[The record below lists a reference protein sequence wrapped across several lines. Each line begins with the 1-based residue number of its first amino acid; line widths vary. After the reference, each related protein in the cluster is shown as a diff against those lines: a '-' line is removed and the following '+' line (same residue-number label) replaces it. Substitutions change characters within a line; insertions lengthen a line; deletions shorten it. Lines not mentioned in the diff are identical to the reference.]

1 MKDKALFARLM
12 VTENANPG
20 SCQSLAG
27 LLPTRFTRRPLTI
40 LYASVF
46 CAGVLLLPLSSQAA
60 DVPVAAKTAD
70 NKTQLKTI
78 QQDIA
83 EKEKSVQQQKQQRS
97 ALLDQLKQQENT
109 IAQASRSLRD
119 TQATLTELGKDV
131 AKLNGSIEKLQS
143 QQSLQQNILAKQL
156 DAAFKQG
163 QHSGLQLILSGEES
177 QRSERIL
184 AYFSYLNEARL
195 KSINELKQTR
205 SDLAAQKKT
214 LVEKQQQQKSLLNE
228 QQSQQQKLEQARSAR
243 KKTLISLEASLEK
256 DQQGL
261 AELKQNE
268 TRLRDQIAKAERE
281 AKARAER
288 EAKEAARVREQIK
301 LKEQQA
307 KKTGSSYKPSES
319 ERSLMARTG
328 GLGRPSGQAL
338 WPVRGNVTHRF
349 GESLQGELRWKGMVI
364 SAPEGSEVKAI
375 ADGRV
380 LLADWLQGYGLVVV
394 VEHGKG
400 DMSLYGYNQ
409 SALVSV
415 GTQVRAGQPI
425 ALVGTSGGQGEPSL
439 YFEIRRQGQAVNP
452 QPWLGR

>member
-1 MKDKALFARLM
+1 MATADI
-12 VTENANPG
+12 TTG
-20 SCQSLAG
+20 SKEFIS
-27 LLPTRFTRRPLTI
+27 LLPNKVVRHPWLA

-46 CAGVLLLPLSSQAA
+46 CAGVLLLPLSVNAA
-60 DVPVAAKTAD
+60 DTPATAKTAE
-70 NKTQLKTI
+70 NKNQLKTL

-97 ALLDQLKQQENT
+97 SLLDQLKQQENT
-109 IAQASRSLRD
+109 IAQASRSLRE
-119 TQATLTELGKDV
+119 TQGTLTTLDKEISSLTS
-131 AKLNGSIEKLQS
+131 SIAKLQS
-143 QQSLQQNILAKQL
+143 QQSQQQNILSKQL

-184 AYFSYLNEARL
+184 AYFSYLNDARQQ
-195 KSINELKQTR
+195 SIEELKQTR
-205 SDLAAQKKT
+205 TSLSAEKKT
-214 LVEKQQQQKSLLNE
+214 LEQKQNQQKALLDGQKN
-228 QQSQQQKLEQARSAR
+228 QQQKLEQARTAR
-243 KKTLISLEASLEK
+243 KKTLTSLEASLEK

-261 AELKQNE
+261 AELKLNE
-268 TRLRDQIAKAERE
+268 SRLRDQIAKAERE

-288 EAKEAARVREQIK
+288 EAKEAARVREQVK
-301 LKEQQA
+301 AKEQQA

-328 GLGRPSGQAL
+328 GLGRPDGQAV
-338 WPVRGNVTHRF
+338 WPVRGNVSHRF

-394 VEHGKG
+394 IEHGKG

-409 SALVSV
+409 SALVNV
-415 GTQVRAGQPI
+415 GAQVKAGQPI

>member
-1 MKDKALFARLM
+1 MNEQVSFARLM
-12 VTENANPG
+12 ITEDAITG
-20 SCQSLAG
+20 SREISSP
-27 LLPTRFTRRPLTI
+27 LPAKFLHRPWPA

-46 CAGVLLLPLSSQAA
+46 CAGVLLLPLFGTAA
-60 DVPVAAKTAD
+60 ETPITAKTTESK
-70 NKTQLKTI
+70 NQLKTI

-97 ALLDQLKQQENT
+97 SLLDQLKQQENT
-109 IAQASRSLRD
+109 IAQASRSLHD
-119 TQATLTELGKDV
+119 TQGTLAALDKEISSLS
-131 AKLNGSIEKLQS
+131 ASIARLQKQQS
-143 QQSLQQNILAKQL
+143 QQQNILSKQL

-184 AYFSYLNEARL
+184 AYFSYLNEARQ
-195 KSINELKQTR
+195 KSIEELKQTHTHL
-205 SDLAAQKKT
+205 SAEKKT
-214 LVEKQQQQKSLLNE
+214 LEQKQNQQKMLLQE
-228 QQSQQQKLEQARSAR
+228 QTIQQQKLEQARTAR
-243 KKTLISLEASLEK
+243 KKTLTSLEASLEK
-256 DQQGL
+256 NQQGL
-261 AELKQNE
+261 AELKLNE
-268 TRLRDQIAKAERE
+268 SRLRDQIAKAERE

-288 EAKEAARVREQIK
+288 EAKEAARVREQVK
-301 LKEQQA
+301 TKEQQA
-307 KKTGSSYKPSES
+307 RKTGTRYKPSES

-328 GLGRPSGQAL
+328 GLGRPDGQAV
-338 WPVRGNVTHRF
+338 WPIRGNITHRF
-349 GESLQGELRWKGMVI
+349 GEVLQGELRWKGMVI

-394 VEHGKG
+394 IEHGKG

-409 SALVSV
+409 SALVNV
-415 GTQVRAGQPI
+415 GAQVKAGQPI

-452 QPWLGR
+452 QPWLGK

>member
-1 MKDKALFARLM
+1 M
-12 VTENANPG
+12 VTEDTLTGNTEHLSA
-20 SCQSLAG
+20 
-27 LLPTRFTRRPLTI
+27 LPNKLMRRPWSA

-46 CAGVLLLPLSSQAA
+46 CAGVLLLPLSSHAA
-60 DVPVAAKTAD
+60 DAPAAKTAD

-109 IAQASRSLRD
+109 IAQASRSLRE
-119 TQATLTELGKDV
+119 TQGTLTELDKDIASLTASIGK
-131 AKLNGSIEKLQS
+131 LQRQQS
-143 QQSLQQNILAKQL
+143 QQQNLLSKQL

-184 AYFSYLNEARL
+184 AYFSYLNEARQ
-195 KSINELKQTR
+195 KSIEELKQTR
-205 SDLAAQKKT
+205 TDLSVEKKT
-214 LVEKQQQQKSLLNE
+214 LEQKKNQQKVLLDE
-228 QQSQQQKLEQARSAR
+228 QKAQQQKLEEARTAR
-243 KKTLISLEASLEK
+243 KKTLTSLEASLEK

-261 AELKQNE
+261 AELKLNE
-268 TRLRDQIAKAERE
+268 SRLRDQIAKAERE

-288 EAKEAARVREQIK
+288 EAKEAARVREQVK
-301 LKEQQA
+301 AKEQQA

-328 GLGRPSGQAL
+328 GLGRLGGQAV

-349 GESLQGELRWKGMVI
+349 GEALQGELRWKGMVI

-409 SALVSV
+409 SALVNV
-415 GTQVRAGQPI
+415 GAQVKAGQPI

>member
-1 MKDKALFARLM
+1 MKEKATFTISMA
-12 VTENANPG
+12 TADITTG
-20 SCQSLAG
+20 SKEFISLLSNKVVRHPWLA
-27 LLPTRFTRRPLTI
+27 

-46 CAGVLLLPLSSQAA
+46 CAGVLLLPLSVNAA
-60 DVPVAAKTAD
+60 DTPATAKTAE
-70 NKTQLKTI
+70 NKNQLKTL

-97 ALLDQLKQQENT
+97 SLLDQLKQQENT
-109 IAQASRSLRD
+109 IAQASRSLRE
-119 TQATLTELGKDV
+119 TQGTLTTLDKEISSLTS
-131 AKLNGSIEKLQS
+131 SIAKLQS
-143 QQSLQQNILAKQL
+143 QQAQQQNILSKQL

-184 AYFSYLNEARL
+184 AYFSYLNDARQQ
-195 KSINELKQTR
+195 SIEELKQTR
-205 SDLAAQKKT
+205 TSLSAEKKT
-214 LVEKQQQQKSLLNE
+214 LEQKQNQQKALLDGQKN
-228 QQSQQQKLEQARSAR
+228 QQQKLEQARTAR
-243 KKTLISLEASLEK
+243 KKTLTSLEASLEK

-261 AELKQNE
+261 AELKLNE
-268 TRLRDQIAKAERE
+268 SRLRDQIAKAERE

-288 EAKEAARVREQIK
+288 EAKEAARVREQVK
-301 LKEQQA
+301 AKEQQA

-328 GLGRPSGQAL
+328 GLGRPDGQAV
-338 WPVRGNVTHRF
+338 WPVRGNVSHRF

-394 VEHGKG
+394 IEHGKG

-409 SALVSV
+409 SALVNV
-415 GTQVRAGQPI
+415 GAQVKAGQPI

>member
-1 MKDKALFARLM
+1 MATADI
-12 VTENANPG
+12 TTG
-20 SCQSLAG
+20 SKELLS
-27 LLPTRFTRRPLTI
+27 LLPNKVVRHPWLA

-46 CAGVLLLPLSSQAA
+46 CAGVLLLPLSVSAA
-60 DVPVAAKTAD
+60 DTPATTKTAE
-70 NKTQLKTI
+70 NKNQLKTL

-97 ALLDQLKQQENT
+97 SLLNQLKQQENT
-109 IAQASRSLRD
+109 IAQASRSLRE
-119 TQATLTELGKDV
+119 TQGTLTTLDKEISSLT
-131 AKLNGSIEKLQS
+131 ASIAKLQS
-143 QQSLQQNILAKQL
+143 QQSQQQNILSKQL

-184 AYFSYLNEARL
+184 AYFSYLNDARQQ
-195 KSINELKQTR
+195 SIEELKQTR
-205 SDLAAQKKT
+205 TDLSAEKKT
-214 LVEKQQQQKSLLNE
+214 LEQKQNQQKTLLDE
-228 QQSQQQKLEQARSAR
+228 QKNQQQKLEQARTAR
-243 KKTLISLEASLEK
+243 KKTLTSLEASLEK

-261 AELKQNE
+261 AELKLNE
-268 TRLRDQIAKAERE
+268 SRLRDQIAKAERE

-288 EAKEAARVREQIK
+288 EAKEAARVREQVK
-301 LKEQQA
+301 AKEQQA

-328 GLGRPSGQAL
+328 GLGRPDGQAV
-338 WPVRGNVTHRF
+338 WPVRGNVSHRF

-394 VEHGKG
+394 IEHGKG

-409 SALVSV
+409 SALVNV
-415 GTQVRAGQPI
+415 GAQVKAGQPI

>member
-1 MKDKALFARLM
+1 MKEKASFAKLMATEEAITTSRDTVSRLSGQL
-12 VTENANPG
+12 V
-20 SCQSLAG
+20 
-27 LLPTRFTRRPLTI
+27 RRPWSA

-46 CAGVLLLPLSSQAA
+46 CAGVLLLPLSGTAA
-60 DVPVAAKTAD
+60 DAPATAKTAQSKD
-70 NKTQLKTI
+70 QLKTI

-97 ALLDQLKQQENT
+97 SLLDQLKQQENT

-119 TQATLTELGKDV
+119 TQGTLTELDQEISR
-131 AKLNGSIEKLQS
+131 LTSSIEKLESKQS
-143 QQSLQQNILAKQL
+143 QQQNILSKQL

-184 AYFSYLNEARL
+184 AYFSYLNEARQQ
-195 KSINELKQTR
+195 SIEELKQTR
-205 SDLAAQKKT
+205 THLSA
-214 LVEKQQQQKSLLNE
+214 EKQTLEQKQNQQKTVLNE
-228 QQSQQQKLEQARSAR
+228 QKTQQQKLEQARTAR
-243 KKTLISLEASLEK
+243 KKTLTSLEASLEK

-261 AELKQNE
+261 AELKLNE

-301 LKEQQA
+301 VKEQQA

-328 GLGRPSGQAL
+328 GLGRPDGQAV

-349 GESLQGELRWKGMVI
+349 GEALQGELRWKGMVI

-394 VEHGKG
+394 IEHGKG

-409 SALVSV
+409 SALVNV
-415 GTQVRAGQPI
+415 GAQVKAGQPI